1 MNELLVRAATVLY
14 FKVLKRMLF
23 PLPKGL
29 FVNFSYW
36 QPWQSLTQPNKVMVN
51 LLNVL
56 RQSVKIN
63 VKNVFESCM
72 FLWM

>member
-29 FVNFSYW
+29 FVNFSY
-36 QPWQSLTQPNKVMVN
+36 
-51 LLNVL
+51 
-56 RQSVKIN
+56 
-63 VKNVFESCM
+63 
-72 FLWM
+72 